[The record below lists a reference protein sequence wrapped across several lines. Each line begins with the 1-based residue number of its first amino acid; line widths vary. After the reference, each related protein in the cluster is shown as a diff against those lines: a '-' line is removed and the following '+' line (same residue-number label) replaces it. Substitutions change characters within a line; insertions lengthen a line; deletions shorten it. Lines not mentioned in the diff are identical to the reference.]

1 MFNLIRRIM
10 MALTFTSED
19 QATLKELLAGG
30 GKSAA
35 AVKALQDENAAQ
47 QAALDAITQ
56 AVRDAKLDGNATT
69 ESNETTGRAQ
79 KAVEKRIARIA
90 KHLGLPPLK

>member
-1 MFNLIRRIM
+1 MFNIIRRIM

-69 ESNETTGRAQ
+69 E
-79 KAVEKRIARIA
+79 AVAEI
-90 KHLGLPPLK
+90 LTDTPVVEGEVVPGGL

>member
-1 MFNLIRRIM
+1 

-69 ESNETTGRAQ
+69 EAVAEILTGTPV
-79 KAVEKRIARIA
+79 VEGEVVPG
-90 KHLGLPPLK
+90 GL

>member
-1 MFNLIRRIM
+1 MLTFIRRIF

-69 ESNETTGRAQ
+69 E
-79 KAVEKRIARIA
+79 AVAEI
-90 KHLGLPPLK
+90 LTDTPVVEGEVVPGGL